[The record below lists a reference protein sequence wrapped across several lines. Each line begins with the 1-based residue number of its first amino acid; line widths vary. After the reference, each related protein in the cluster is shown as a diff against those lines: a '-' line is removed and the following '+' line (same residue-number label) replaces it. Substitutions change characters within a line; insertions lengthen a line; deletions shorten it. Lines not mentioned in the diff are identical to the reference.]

1 MSSITLNVIEGL
13 VIYDLIRIFISL
25 TIRLVTGLLIKGDDD
40 AER

>member
-40 AER
+40 AE

>member
-25 TIRLVTGLLIKGDDD
+25 TIRLVTSLLIKGDDD
-40 AER
+40 AE

>member
-1 MSSITLNVIEGL
+1 MSNITLNVIEGL

-40 AER
+40 AKR

>member
-25 TIRLVTGLLIKGDDD
+25 TLRLISGLLTKGDND
-40 AER
+40 AE